1 MSEIKKH
8 SIIAIKHQI
17 KKCVTVVLGLL
28 SNSLYHAAENMACH
42 KIFQIVRDYLFE
54 KI

>member
-8 SIIAIKHQI
+8 SIIGIKHQI